1 MSIQNYYQYRQVD
14 KPGWKLGF
22 TWTNKEIIWSISGA
36 IATHRGNCSSYKDE
50 IPHCCMSTPEIV
62 DLMPDSQPPNS
73 PENCC
78 RGGLLAASAINAP
91 QSSSS
96 FDIVVG
102 NLQENISLQ
111 LPVNLTLLAP
121 GPGYTCSPI
130 QDTQPTVSLVVG
142 GRREEEVFSK
152 ISF

>member
-1 MSIQNYYQYRQVD
+1 M
-14 KPGWKLGF
+14 
-22 TWTNKEIIWSISGA
+22 SGA
-36 IATHRGNCSSYKDE
+36 IATRRGNCSNFKDQ
-50 IPHCCMSTPEIV
+50 IPHSCMSTPEIV
-62 DLMPDSQPPNS
+62 DLMPDAKPPNS

-78 RGGLLAASAINAP
+78 RGGLLAASAINP
-91 QSSSS
+91 RESSSS

-102 NLQENISLQ
+102 NIQGNSSLQ
-111 LPVNLTLLAP
+111 IPVNLTLLAP

-130 QDTQPTVSLVVG
+130 EETQPTVSIVVG